1 MLDDHAA
8 DERPAPDEHAA
19 DQRRQRLADA
29 QRGLLAALVAGGPLP
44 DGFDPVRLRIE
55 AAGLIAKRRGL
66 AARSAPDLVIRLGPR
81 FAALFTEYAERRPKP
96 PGGSL
101 GDVRAFADWLGL
113 PLDPPPAG
121 PPPGRWAR
129 FLRRRPAS

>member
-1 MLDDHAA
+1 MSDDQAA
-8 DERPAPDEHAA
+8 DHAA
-19 DQRRQRLADA
+19 DQRRQRLAAA

-66 AARSAPDLVIRLGPR
+66 VARSAPDLAIRLGPR
-81 FAALFTEYAERRPKP
+81 FAALFTEYAERHPKP

-101 GDVRAFADWLGL
+101 GDARAFADWLGL

-129 FLRRRPAS
+129 FLRRRPTS